1 MAKIQNPIKQKTLK
15 QTCKGN
21 KEQHKGAQR

>member
-1 MAKIQNPIKQKTLK
+1 MAKIQNPRKQKTLK

-21 KEQHKGAQR
+21 KKQNKGAQR